1 MGAVHCTWYT
11 VVMNVLQS
19 ILFKMGDEEHEITTR
34 FVVANTFMGVERK
47 LKGQN
52 IITIIKID
60 EGEYIAL
67 VEE

>member
-1 MGAVHCTWYT
+1 LGAVHYPWYT
-11 VVMNVLQS
+11 VVMSLLKS
-19 ILFKMGDEEHEITTR
+19 ILFKMDDEEHEITTR

>member
-1 MGAVHCTWYT
+1 LGAVHYPWYT
-11 VVMNVLQS
+11 VVMNVLRS
-19 ILFKMGDEEHEITTR
+19 ILFKTDDEEHEITTR

>member
-1 MGAVHCTWYT
+1 MGAVHYPWYT
-11 VVMNVLQS
+11 VVMNVLKE
-19 ILFKMGDEEHEITTR
+19 ILLKTDEEDYKITTR
-34 FVVANTFMGVERK
+34 FVVANTFTGVERK

>member
-1 MGAVHCTWYT
+1 MGAVHYPWYT
-11 VVMNVLQS
+11 VVMNVLRS
-19 ILFKMGDEEHEITTR
+19 ILFKTDDEEHEITTR

>member
-1 MGAVHCTWYT
+1 LGAVHYPWYT
-11 VVMNVLQS
+11 VVMSLLKS
-19 ILFKMGDEEHEITTR
+19 ILLKTEEEDYEFTTH

-52 IITIIKID
+52 IITIIKTD

>member
-1 MGAVHCTWYT
+1 MGAVHYPWYT
-11 VVMNVLQS
+11 VVMSLLKS
-19 ILFKMGDEEHEITTR
+19 ILFELDDEEHEITTR
-34 FVVANTFMGVERK
+34 FVVAYTFMGVERK

-52 IITIIKID
+52 IITIIKTD

>member
-1 MGAVHCTWYT
+1 MGAVHYPWYT
-11 VVMNVLQS
+11 VVMSLLKS
-19 ILFKMGDEEHEITTR
+19 ILFKMDDEEHEITTR

>member
-1 MGAVHCTWYT
+1 
-11 VVMNVLQS
+11 MNVLRS
-19 ILFKMGDEEHEITTR
+19 ILFKTDDEEHEITTR

>member
-1 MGAVHCTWYT
+1 
-11 VVMNVLQS
+11 MNVLKE
-19 ILFKMGDEEHEITTR
+19 ILLKTDEEDYKITTR
-34 FVVANTFMGVERK
+34 FVVANTFTGVERK

>member
-1 MGAVHCTWYT
+1 MGAVHYPWYT
-11 VVMNVLQS
+11 VVMSLLKS
-19 ILFKMGDEEHEITTR
+19 ILFKMDDEEHEITTR

-52 IITIIKID
+52 IITIIKTD
-60 EGEYIAL
+60 EGEFIAL

>member
-11 VVMNVLQS
+11 VVMNVLKE
-19 ILFKMGDEEHEITTR
+19 ILLKTDEEDYKITTR
-34 FVVANTFMGVERK
+34 FVVANTFTGVERK

>member
-1 MGAVHCTWYT
+1 LGAVHCTWYT

>member
-1 MGAVHCTWYT
+1 LGAVHCTWYT
-11 VVMNVLQS
+11 VVMNVLRS
-19 ILFKMGDEEHEITTR
+19 ILFKTGDEEHEITTR

>member
-1 MGAVHCTWYT
+1 
-11 VVMNVLQS
+11 
-19 ILFKMGDEEHEITTR
+19 MGDEEHEITTR